1 MKIYAAL
8 WLAATAAMLAPP
20 VLAQEDCTSKI
31 VNPSFEQNGLSGWD
45 NSGLQSQTNDSPAS
59 VGWEKNGTT
68 YAEKWVSTT
77 STCGTASISQT
88 VKGLANGE
96 YKLTIVGHS
105 VNQSGEPETTSGTF
119 VFAGKNRSAVSGFG
133 EYVVTATVAEGYLKI
148 GFGCE
153 NTDANWIA
161 VDNFRLQRTGEN
173 LANYKAYLQEVI
185 DEAEAIVNDPNRPA
199 GSDVSAIQAALAK
212 AKSAQTKDQVL
223 AAISALRSAIDNYQ
237 STMRNYRRLSS
248 QINIAEDF
256 YAGSDYDGKPLLRKA
271 IDDAKK
277 VYDSAASTAA
287 DLGAAVDALKAAQ
300 SAYLANRPE
309 EWVTIKNGA
318 MWKDSDGNSVQ
329 AHGAGFLQLN
339 DTWYMIGE
347 DRTGSPDVNMY
358 SSKDLVHWKFER
370 KIIQNKVTNPQLG
383 NSRMIERPKLMYC
396 DATGQFVVWCH
407 WEAGNYSASEAGVFY
422 ADKVNDPYTFYSG
435 SRPLGVKSRD
445 CNVFVDDNGQAYF
458 ISTIEEN
465 THLGLFKLSDDYLD
479 ATEYVELFK
488 NQRREAPA
496 IVKVNGKYYML
507 SSACSGWDPNQ
518 CRLSISESLQ
528 SGWSNLKN
536 LGNTIA
542 FDTQPASILTVKG
555 TKATTYLFVGD
566 RWQDPN
572 LPESKTIIF
581 PISFTENGCDYT
593 YRDQFDINFATGEWR
608 ETPTETSGRLD
619 KSQWQ
624 LLSVSSEET
633 TKEDGA
639 ATNAFDNDY
648 STKWHSQWSGTVP
661 ANPNEIAID
670 LGKKYNL
677 TAFVAAPRNDNST
690 SGIVRE
696 FGFLVSNDGEN
707 WTMVSGGEWMP
718 YWAEVRFP
726 SKEARYV
733 KFSGLKGYTAVSE
746 IDVIADQ
753 YAYDAIDSFKQA
765 FKINDGR
772 WTTGNEIE
780 IEEGQS
786 ITFNTSVSGAWGSW
800 ALQGPDTI
808 IAGREVV
815 VENIKMSQA
824 GTYRAFFLDRYNQSH
839 SCEYNVKVGP
849 AGIASA
855 ISAEIVNTEYF
866 SLDGIKI
873 DENRIGRGICIKRVT
888 YSDGT
893 VRASKVTR

>member
-1 MKIYAAL
+1 MKIFAGIWIAA
-8 WLAATAAMLAPP
+8 AATILAPP
-20 VLAQEDCTSKI
+20 ALALEDYTSKI
-31 VNPSFEQNGLSGWD
+31 TNPSFEQNGLEGWD
-45 NSGLQSQTNDSPAS
+45 NSGLQSQTNNSPAD
-59 VGWEKNGTT
+59 VGWTKDGNT
-68 YAEKWVSTT
+68 YAEKWVSTST
-77 STCGTASISQT
+77 TCGTASISQT

-96 YKLTIVGHS
+96 YKLIISGHS
-105 VNQSGEPETTSGTF
+105 INQSGEPEQTSGTF
-119 VFAGKNRSAVSGFG
+119 VFAGKNRAAVTGYG
-133 EYVVTATVAEGYLKI
+133 EYEVTATVAEGYLKI

-185 DEAEAIVNDPNRPA
+185 EEAEAIVNDPARPE
-199 GSDVSAIQAALAK
+199 GSDVSGIESALTQAK
-212 AKSAQTKDQVL
+212 NAQTKEQVL
-223 AAISALRSAIDNYQ
+223 AAIQALRAAIDNYQ
-237 STMRNYRRLSS
+237 ITKRNYSRLRS

-256 YAGSDYDGKPLLRKA
+256 YAGSDYAGKAQLRKA

-277 VYDSAASTAA
+277 VYDSSASTAS

-300 SAYLANRPE
+300 ATYLANRPE

-358 SSKDLVHWKFER
+358 SSKDLVNWKFER
-370 KIIQNKVTNPQLG
+370 KIIQNRVTHQQLG
-383 NSRMIERPKLMYC
+383 NGRMIERPKLMYC

-407 WEAGNYSASEAGVFY
+407 WESSNYGASEAGVFY

-435 SRPLGVKSRD
+435 GRPLGVKSRD

-518 CRLSISESLQ
+518 CRLSISQSLQ
-528 SGWSNLKN
+528 SGWSGLKN

-555 TKATTYLFVGD
+555 SKATTYLFVGD
-566 RWQDPN
+566 RWQDPA

-581 PISFTENGCDYT
+581 PISFTDDGCVYT

-608 ETPTETSGRLD
+608 ETPAETSGRLD

-633 TKEDGA
+633 AKEDGA

-696 FGFLVSNDGEN
+696 YAFHVSVDGKN
-707 WTMVSGGEWMP
+707 WTTVSGGEWMP
-718 YWAEVRFP
+718 YWAEVRFHP
-726 SKEARYV
+726 TEARYV
-733 KFSGLKGYTAVSE
+733 KFSGVKGYTAVSE
-746 IDVIADQ
+746 IDVIADE
-753 YAYDAIDSFKQA
+753 YDYDAIDNFKQL
-765 FKINDGR
+765 FKIDNGR
-772 WTTGNEIE
+772 WTNDTEIE
-780 IEEGQS
+780 VEEGHS
-786 ITFNTSVSGAWGSW
+786 ITFNTSVSGGWGSW
-800 ALQGPDTI
+800 TLIGPDTI
-808 IAGREVV
+808 IAGSQVV
-815 VENIKMSQA
+815 VENIRMSQA

-849 AGIASA
+849 AGIASV
-855 ISAEIVNTEYF
+855 ISPEIVKTEYF
-866 SLDGIKI
+866 SLDGVMI
-873 DENRIGRGICIKRVT
+873 DSERLGRGICIKRVT

-893 VRASKVTR
+893 VRTSKVAR